1 MAAETV
7 PPPSYDAQHHDE
19 YIDYS
24 EDDTAGPTVTAK
36 GSNHS
41 SFSAN
46 AHFVT
51 DAPNDAETSLELETE
66 VQAEV
71 ETDYVANDTHPEST
85 DQEPGV
91 VKVDDAALVKRQGEG
106 ELDNQNEINWEDGPD
121 EGQAANPA
129 DAQSERQEGDWQL
142 GDEAVQ
148 HMTSEAQPTEI
159 THADDGP
166 ETLHEDGA
174 EGYDDTVDALESF
187 DDNTQDSADVD
198 SYIDGQAVQTQ
209 DAEPNNNS
217 HEVDYFEDG
226 NTAAGATVDA
236 AEAQAENHSAHQEGH
251 SSAHSDQ
258 DTDDQTMD
266 AGAKPFPKQE
276 PVNEAGEANVDG
288 VSTVELIPA
297 NDEQGLEAVGEDALI
312 YDPMDFEDEAV
323 DDDQSPAS
331 MESPSNEGMEIPVI
345 TVSYKG
351 IDYPFFYNSPD
362 SENKECF
369 FDDLSLLHCKME
381 GVLAGFRRELA
392 NELGPHDELVFQID
406 ELGLEFAESTQPDMF
421 SDITL
426 GQVISVFDSL
436 VKNQDPDASKPL
448 YANLLTRPNCKKR
461 WLSLVDDAYNGKG
474 LDEVGYFFA
483 SQAHSELAEPEILDD
498 EPGMVGEEDN
508 ADASAWPNSP
518 VESEHSDE
526 DVTDHSVIDGQ
537 DPAGDQTVENQ
548 PAVYDAVEVD
558 QANDD
563 GGGAIEEAAAN
574 EDENPAAI
582 DGETFQSE
590 LDIVED
596 ANMETDEV
604 DPNISLTDQSAAMEN
619 PEAAPNSTGINVD
632 EPRPLREENVPEI
645 DHLNPLVTWET
656 EPADLL
662 DTGAD
667 EQPLNDQN
675 NATFANQFIDTVDD
689 TSASKVTPNTSAT
702 STLNGD
708 EVTVDNNDLDL
719 NADILDNEDACA
731 RAVTQPDELE
741 EIDWREFPGQG
752 DDEIPQSPPVAG
764 KRQRS
769 DVDDLLADG
778 AEKDVKRR
786 RP

>member
-91 VKVDDAALVKRQGEG
+91 VEVDDAALVKRQGEG
-106 ELDNQNEINWEDGPD
+106 ELDNQNEINWEDGSD

-217 HEVDYFEDG
+217 HEVNYFEDG

-236 AEAQAENHSAHQEGH
+236 AEAQAENHNHGCWR
-251 SSAHSDQ
+251 
-258 DTDDQTMD
+258 QTISQT
-266 AGAKPFPKQE
+266 GA
-276 PVNEAGEANVDG
+276 
-288 VSTVELIPA
+288 VELIPA
-297 NDEQGLEAVGEDALI
+297 NDEQELEAVGEDALI
-312 YDPMDFEDEAV
+312 YDPMDYEDEAV

-548 PAVYDAVEVD
+548 VYDVVEVD

-563 GGGAIEEAAAN
+563 GSGAIEEAAAN

-582 DGETFQSE
+582 DGETFQPE

-632 EPRPLREENVPEI
+632 EPRPLREENEI
-645 DHLNPLVTWET
+645 DHSNPLVTWET

-667 EQPLNDQN
+667 EQPFNDQN

-752 DDEIPQSPPVAG
+752 DDEIPQFPSVAG